1 MSNKHS
7 LNLDP
12 ENSQCSHQPSSP
24 NCDQTVNGTAGSGDC
39 SRDRGHGGRL
49 AAESD
54 ANQPRC
60 GVVDSVDSAPSDA
73 NSSAERT
80 SPNSSHRDHLS
91 AVILAR
97 GGSRGIPKKNVK
109 PLAGIPLIGVCL
121 TRSVCARDLIF
132 FVGIFTSGYVHI
144 KSTI

>member
-1 MSNKHS
+1 MSHKHS
-7 LNLDP
+7 LNLVP
-12 ENSQCSHQPSSP
+12 VNSQCSHQPSSP

-80 SPNSSHRDHLS
+80 SPTSDSSHRDHLS

-109 PLAGIPLIGVCL
+109 PLAGIPLIGVC
-121 TRSVCARDLIF
+121 VW
-132 FVGIFTSGYVHI
+132 VGDCDS
-144 KSTI
+144 

>member
-24 NCDQTVNGTAGSGDC
+24 ICDQTVNGTAGSGDC

-49 AAESD
+49 AAD
-54 ANQPRC
+54 ADSEAHQPRC
-60 GVVDSVDSAPSDA
+60 GVVDSVDSALSDA

-80 SPNSSHRDHLS
+80 SPKSDSSHRDHLS

-109 PLAGIPLIGVCL
+109 PLAGIPLIGVCD
-121 TRSVCARDLIF
+121 SEVSAR
-132 FVGIFTSGYVHI
+132 V
-144 KSTI
+144 